1 MPILHLV
8 KSMEK
13 IVFVFNM
20 NNLFNYLNNCKFLFV
35 CLFLSLCNEICFSQT
50 NGTSIVQ
57 YKGSIVDSKTSE
69 PLSGTTITLHSLDG
83 VLLAGTVC
91 DENGGFEIGWQRKQE
106 NPKDSLVLL
115 CSFMGYVTK
124 SIQVP
129 TSQYYD
135 IGEMH
140 LEETQLTIDEVTVS
154 ARRYPL
160 KFDKGNYL
168 AGVAGTS
175 LAKLSSAN
183 DVLKRLPLL
192 SGDNGSFSV
201 RGRGQAIIFINRREV
216 RDPSEI
222 QNIDASQIESV
233 KIITDPGVTYP
244 IGTKAVIELTVKR
257 WYKDYL
263 GITFESE
270 IYQRQRLSQYYTLR
284 TNYSKKRLSLIT
296 LLRVSNPKFDPET
309 DIEYTVSRPDGDLS
323 YNVTG
328 KSRQNSLRYS
338 FDTGLNYDINDMQS
352 LGFYMSASMSPRQTS
367 YYDNTYRKDNVE
379 IGSHTSKNKSEN
391 HGVNGTLYYIG
402 KMAGININFQN
413 YLYHS
418 LNKGQQSLFLDND
431 NYFNMDSENKS
442 FLYDSKLEL
451 GSKGP
456 WGGDMLYGIQWTY
469 TRRKDISSV
478 LEGNV
483 NNSNSL
489 AVQNLLSPFF
499 SYNWSYKNLSVSTG
513 IRIEWEKRHFPNQND
528 SDTRQFYYNPKI
540 GISYKFSNGLG
551 ASFNWQTFTSRP
563 QYFVLSGISSMVYP
577 FLYSTGNAQLKS
589 TQNNNFYL
597 NISYRDLF
605 VQLKAKHIRNGV
617 SVYYSFDYGLQVI
630 KKTFENTPTHWEYG
644 MAAIYQ
650 IKPCRFW
657 TIDLFGELSYG
668 SFGFGYEPERDYF
681 NKPSYF
687 IDITN
692 RFDLGNGYTLNCYTG
707 YSRTL
712 NGIEESLGTGG
723 ISGSINK
730 FFFGR
735 KMYLSLN
742 IGQYI
747 QRRNRMRTAVDN
759 IHINQLWDTSN
770 RYIGL
775 TFKYTFNTV
784 SVKNK
789 ASQGNS
795 SEIGRF

>member
-257 WYKDYL
+257 WYKDHL

-284 TNYSKKRLSLIT
+284 TNYSKASRL
-296 LLRVSNPKFDPET
+296 
-309 DIEYTVSRPDGDLS
+309 
-323 YNVTG
+323 
-328 KSRQNSLRYS
+328 
-338 FDTGLNYDINDMQS
+338 
-352 LGFYMSASMSPRQTS
+352 
-367 YYDNTYRKDNVE
+367 
-379 IGSHTSKNKSEN
+379 
-391 HGVNGTLYYIG
+391 
-402 KMAGININFQN
+402 
-413 YLYHS
+413 
-418 LNKGQQSLFLDND
+418 
-431 NYFNMDSENKS
+431 
-442 FLYDSKLEL
+442 
-451 GSKGP
+451 
-456 WGGDMLYGIQWTY
+456 
-469 TRRKDISSV
+469 
-478 LEGNV
+478 
-483 NNSNSL
+483 
-489 AVQNLLSPFF
+489 
-499 SYNWSYKNLSVSTG
+499 
-513 IRIEWEKRHFPNQND
+513 
-528 SDTRQFYYNPKI
+528 
-540 GISYKFSNGLG
+540 
-551 ASFNWQTFTSRP
+551 
-563 QYFVLSGISSMVYP
+563 
-577 FLYSTGNAQLKS
+577 
-589 TQNNNFYL
+589 
-597 NISYRDLF
+597 
-605 VQLKAKHIRNGV
+605 
-617 SVYYSFDYGLQVI
+617 
-630 KKTFENTPTHWEYG
+630 
-644 MAAIYQ
+644 
-650 IKPCRFW
+650 
-657 TIDLFGELSYG
+657 
-668 SFGFGYEPERDYF
+668 
-681 NKPSYF
+681 
-687 IDITN
+687 
-692 RFDLGNGYTLNCYTG
+692 
-707 YSRTL
+707 
-712 NGIEESLGTGG
+712 
-723 ISGSINK
+723 
-730 FFFGR
+730 
-735 KMYLSLN
+735 
-742 IGQYI
+742 
-747 QRRNRMRTAVDN
+747 
-759 IHINQLWDTSN
+759 
-770 RYIGL
+770 
-775 TFKYTFNTV
+775 
-784 SVKNK
+784 
-789 ASQGNS
+789 
-795 SEIGRF
+795 

>member
-1 MPILHLV
+1 MKALYHIL
-8 KSMEK
+8 S
-13 IVFVFNM
+13 NS
-20 NNLFNYLNNCKFLFV
+20 KFIFF
-35 CLFLSLCNEICFSQT
+35 CLLLSLCFEVCFSQP
-50 NGTSIVQ
+50 NGTSIVK
-57 YKGSIVDSKTSE
+57 YKGCIVDSKTNE
-69 PLSGTTITLHSLDG
+69 PLTGATITLHSSEG
-83 VLLAGTVC
+83 ILLAGTVC
-91 DENGGFEIGWQRKQE
+91 EDNGCFEIEWQGEQE
-106 NPKDSLVLL
+106 NPKDSLVLN
-115 CSFMGYVTK
+115 CSFMGYITK

-129 TSQYYD
+129 PSQYYD
-135 IGEMH
+135 IGEIH
-140 LEETQLTIDEVTVS
+140 LEQTKMTLDNVTVS
-154 ARRYPL
+154 AHRYPL
-160 KFDKGNYL
+160 KFDKGNYW
-168 AGVAGTS
+168 ASVAGTS

-192 SGDNGSFSV
+192 SGDNGSFAV

-233 KIITDPGVTYP
+233 KIITDPGVVYP

-257 WYKDYL
+257 WYKDHL

-296 LLRVSNPKFDPET
+296 LLRVSNPKYDPET
-309 DIEYTVSRPDGDLS
+309 DIEYKVSSAEGNT
-323 YNVTG
+323 YNVKG
-328 KSRQNSLRYS
+328 KSRVNNLRYS
-338 FDTGLNYDINDMQS
+338 LDAGLNYDINDIQS
-352 LGFYMSASMSPRQTS
+352 LGFYMSASMSPKQTS
-367 YYDNTYRKDNVE
+367 TYDNEYSKDKIE
-379 IGSHTSKNKSEN
+379 MGSHASINKKER
-391 HGVNGTLYYIG
+391 HGINGTFYYIG
-402 KMAGININFQN
+402 KLAGININFQN

-418 LNKGQQSLFLDND
+418 LNKGHQSLFLVND
-431 NYFNMDSENKS
+431 NYFNMESKSES

-451 GSKGP
+451 ESKGP
-456 WGGDMLYGIQWTY
+456 WRGDITYGIQLTY
-469 TRRKDISSV
+469 TRRKDLSYV

-489 AVQNLLSPFF
+489 AVQVLLSPFF
-499 SYNWSYKNLSVSTG
+499 SYNWSYKNLSVYTG
-513 IRIEWEKRHFPNQND
+513 IRIESEKRHFPYQKY
-528 SDTRQFYYNPKI
+528 SDTEKIYYNPKI
-540 GISYKFSNGLG
+540 GINYKFSSGLG
-551 ASFNWQTFTSRP
+551 ASFNWQIFTSRP
-563 QYFVLSGISSMVYP
+563 QYFVLSGTTSMVYP

-597 NISYRDLF
+597 NISYKQLI
-605 VQLKAKHIRNGV
+605 VQLKAKHIQNGV
-617 SVYYSFDYGLQVI
+617 SVYYSFDNDLQLI
-630 KKTFENTPTHWEYG
+630 KKTFENTPNHWEYG

-650 IKPCRFW
+650 IKPYRFW

-668 SFGFGYEPERDYF
+668 PFAFGDEPKRDYF

-692 RFDLGNGYTLNCYTG
+692 RFDLGNGYTLNCYTN
-707 YSRTL
+707 YSRSL
-712 NGIEESLGTGG
+712 SGIEESLGTGG

-730 FFFGR
+730 FFFQR
-735 KMYLSLN
+735 KLYLSLN

-747 QRRNRMRTAVDN
+747 QRRDRMRTAVNN
-759 IHINQLWDTSN
+759 IHVNQLWDTSN

-795 SEIGRF
+795 SEIRRF